1 MAGNYVEDKYRCNH
15 PESDFVSNSKGPIEI
30 KQDRNFVEYTHR
42 NETANYRYDVWKR
55 PSTSATFNNSTVS
68 NSTVNNPTVN
78 NSTNS
83 YSTYNKST
91 YSNTNT
97 TGTSYNRS
105 SSQKKSNGS
114 IIWILIII
122 YVVLPIV
129 FSIFGFIGEIFDM
142 IF

>member
-30 KQDRNFVEYTHR
+30 VQDKNFVEYTRR
-42 NETANYRYDVWKR
+42 NETANYRYDVWNR
-55 PSTSATFNNSTVS
+55 PSTSATF
-68 NSTVNNPTVN
+68 
-78 NSTNS
+78 
-83 YSTYNKST
+83 NKST

-105 SSQKKSNGS
+105 SSKKKSNGS

-122 YVVLPIV
+122 YVVLPFI
-129 FSIFGFIGEIFDM
+129 FSKLGEIFDM